1 MCIIYTGNEEDIIYV
16 DGMVFELKE
25 HYYNGKL
32 IAYNLY
38 LQNTLVESYDSVE
51 LGIMALKVL
60 IKKIA
65 SGHNYIDIEDINMI
79 IEA

>member
-25 HYYNGKL
+25 RYYNGKL

-65 SGHNYIDIEDINMI
+65 SGYNYIDIEDINMI
-79 IEA
+79 IES

>member
-38 LQNTLVESYDSVE
+38 LNGQLD
-51 LGIMALKVL
+51 LGL
-60 IKKIA
+60 
-65 SGHNYIDIEDINMI
+65 DT
-79 IEA
+79 